1 MPYFGETFLMAARN
15 KSNYPVDSPLIVTV
29 QQHIVQQQ
37 RQHFPEAGGTFSW
50 LLLGITRAT
59 KMIQAKVRRIGLL
72 DILGSAGATN
82 VQGETQQKL
91 DVYANQAL
99 LHCLAVRDSVAV
111 LVSGENEEPVTFDRE
126 RESGKYIVVFDP
138 ILVSPQYG
146 KDGAPR

>member
-59 KMIQAKVRRIGLL
+59 KMIQAKVRR
-72 DILGSAGATN
+72 AGATN

-111 LVSGENEEPVTFDRE
+111 LVSGENEER
-126 RESGKYIVVFDP
+126 
-138 ILVSPQYG
+138 
-146 KDGAPR
+146 